1 MCKVLFSIRLL
12 YPLFYILLSAMKA
25 CRTPRVTKPLL
36 SLTMIDRGLQT
47 NSLLIMSSENI
58 THLTTLKT
66 VVSAS
71 LSDGFRATRTS
82 TPPSALSDGNDIRG
96 RHWPSPGYP
105 ANGLCDIQTVTDGY
119 KTKGSLLFSTKA
131 TAHSAQD
138 HQTDVFCALQHI
150 LDSCDPPSCPRSP
163 RLLGWHPRQKSHHPH
178 DMVAPRPWRPPG
190 HKSSTYSEQ
199 AEHLGWL
206 TNWLWQVFDT
216 VCKRKVRR
224 ANWTVKDQKMMKP
237 FSRVLGRSEK

>member
-1 MCKVLFSIRLL
+1 
-12 YPLFYILLSAMKA
+12 MKA

-105 ANGLCDIQTVTDGY
+105 ANGLCDIQTVT
-119 KTKGSLLFSTKA
+119 
-131 TAHSAQD
+131 
-138 HQTDVFCALQHI
+138 TD
-150 LDSCDPPSCPRSP
+150 
-163 RLLGWHPRQKSHHPH
+163 
-178 DMVAPRPWRPPG
+178 
-190 HKSSTYSEQ
+190 T
-199 AEHLGWL
+199 
-206 TNWLWQVFDT
+206 
-216 VCKRKVRR
+216 KRKARSCFPLKRQLIQPRTTKLMSFVRCNIFWIPVTHRPAPARLVFWDGTQDKR
-224 ANWTVKDQKMMKP
+224 AIIRMIW
-237 FSRVLGRSEK
+237 